1 MTTPYP
7 SILYVINLAR
17 SLDRMDYIR
26 TEIDQSWPL
35 QWERFPAIDGRE
47 FNLVRLRQAGVVKE
61 AGWLRRLMT
70 PGEVGAWLS
79 HRGVWRLV
87 AGGTLASALIIE
99 DDVKFAD
106 GFLSH
111 LGGRLAEVNYAF
123 PDWDICY
130 LGCMENLAP
139 WAPSFSSA
147 DRLPGGFARM
157 TRANK
162 GCPGAYA
169 YLLRPQGALR
179 LLAHLAGR
187 PIEMPIDEV
196 APRMCAAGE
205 LSVLCC
211 SPPLIH
217 NGRAATGCSF
227 ESTIRPAPSHVPVL
241 SDEPTCRLIAEW
253 RAHEAAFL
261 M

>member
-1 MTTPYP
+1 
-7 SILYVINLAR
+7 
-17 SLDRMDYIR
+17 
-26 TEIDQSWPL
+26 
-35 QWERFPAIDGRE
+35 
-47 FNLVRLRQAGVVKE
+47 
-61 AGWLRRLMT
+61 MT

-99 DDVKFAD
+99 DDVKFND
-106 GFLSH
+106 GFVSQLH
-111 LGGRLAEVNYAF
+111 ERLAEVNCSF

-130 LGCMENLAP
+130 LGCMENSAP
-139 WAPSFSSA
+139 WTPSFSAA

-157 TRANK
+157 TRANT
-162 GCPGAYA
+162 GCPGSYA

-196 APRMCAAGE
+196 APAMCAAGE

-217 NGRAATGCSF
+217 QSCAATGRSF
-227 ESTIRPAPSHVPVL
+227 ESTIRPAPPRGRVL
-241 SDEPTCRLIAEW
+241 SDEPTRRLIAEW

>member
-1 MTTPYP
+1 MTAPYP
-7 SILYVINLAR
+7 SILYAINLAR
-17 SLDRMDYIR
+17 SRDRMDFIR
-26 TEIDQSWPL
+26 TQIDQSWPL
-35 QWERFPAIDGRE
+35 PWERISAIDGWE
-47 FNLVRLRQAGVVKE
+47 LNLERLRQAGVVRE
-61 AGWLRRLMT
+61 ADWLGRPMT

-87 AGGTLASALIIE
+87 ASGTLASALIIE

-106 GFLSH
+106 GFVSQLRE
-111 LGGRLAEVNYAF
+111 RLAEVNGSF

-130 LGCMENLAP
+130 LGCMENFAP
-139 WAPSFSSA
+139 WTPSFSRA

-157 TRANK
+157 TRANT

-179 LLAHLAGR
+179 LLSHLSGR

-196 APRMCAAGE
+196 PPTMCAAGE
-205 LSVLCC
+205 LRVLCC
-211 SPPLIH
+211 SPPLID
-217 NGRAATGCSF
+217 NCRTVTGRSF
-227 ESTIRPAPSHVPVL
+227 ESTIRPAPSHVPVH
-241 SDEPTCRLIAEW
+241 SDEPTRRLIAEW